1 MIETTEFEQVTQIKM
16 SKELGGKPVYWM
28 SAYLVDGLL
37 IDTGCAETSNELVS
51 YLEGK
56 ELRQVVN
63 THYHE
68 DHIGGN
74 HDILA
79 RFGMDIYAHPKSIPL
94 IESRPHLYPYQEF
107 AFGYPV
113 PTKVRPVSDP
123 IKTSNY
129 VFEIIETPGHS
140 EDHICLF
147 ERSQGWCFTG
157 DLFAR
162 VNPKFIRPEEHIG
175 EIIKSMQKILDL
187 PSDRLILFTSL
198 GRIVEDGKGA
208 LSECISY
215 LSGLGKKV
223 KKLSAADKSVDEI
236 VNELFGGEHPFIQVS
251 DGQFSTANLV
261 RSFIATT

>member
-1 MIETTEFEQVTQIKM
+1 MIETTEFEQITQIKM

-37 IDTGCAETSNELVS
+37 IDTGCAETSDELVS
-51 YLEGK
+51 YLGGK
-56 ELRQVVN
+56 EFGQVVN

-74 HDILA
+74 NGIMEK
-79 RFGMDIYAHPKSIPL
+79 FGMDIYAHPKSIPL
-94 IESRPHLYPYQEF
+94 IGSSPHLYPYQEF

-113 PTKVRPVSDP
+113 PTKVKPLSDSV
-123 IKTSNY
+123 KTGSY
-129 VFEIIETPGHS
+129 VFEIIDTPGHS

-147 ERSQGWCFTG
+147 EKSQGWCFTG

-162 VNPKFIRPEEHIG
+162 VNPKFIRPEENIG
-175 EIIKSMQKILDL
+175 EIIRSMQKILDL

-198 GRIVEDGKGA
+198 GRIVEDGKRA

-215 LSGLGKKV
+215 LSDLGKKV
-223 KKLSAADKSVDEI
+223 KKLSAAGNGVDEI
-236 VNELFGGEHPFIQVS
+236 VTELFGGEHPFIQVS

-261 RSFIATT
+261 RSLIETT